1 MISGVPFISAVAMED
16 MEGTV
21 DDEQTFQAVFFVF
34 NSL

>member
-1 MISGVPFISAVAMED
+1 MISGLLFISAVAMED

-21 DDEQTFQAVFFVF
+21 DDEKTFQAVFFVF